1 MNPHIFEQMCKIAGA
16 ENFYLSIKNAMWSE
30 RMSEERKQL
39 CSVRTMVV
47 IYIMLYSQ
55 LQKCN
60 SFQVALSRTL
70 QQFGISNK
78 GLESLRNLGIAA
90 HPRTVKILTRSSSS
104 HNSHVFTFIKAAIEN
119 NQFLI
124 FCIDDYHNIHT
135 HYRPEAKTQTQAIH
149 IWLLCYSRLFLK
161 LKQFHSMAT
170 MSFQHPLLKLRM
182 LKIMLLAICPVYQKR
197 MLKTCL
203 IGFWQSISTQ
213 KLKDRDC

>member
-1 MNPHIFEQMCKIAGA
+1 
-16 ENFYLSIKNAMWSE
+16 MWSE
-30 RMSEERKQL
+30 RMSEERKHL

-55 LQKCN
+55 SQKCN

-104 HNSHVFTFIKAAIEN
+104 HDSHVFTFIKAAIEN

-124 FCIDDYHNIHT
+124 FCIDHYHNIHT
-135 HYRPEAKTQTQAIH
+135 HHRPEAKTQTQAIH
-149 IWLLCYSRLFLK
+149 
-161 LKQFHSMAT
+161 MAT
-170 MSFQHPLLKLRM
+170 LLLKVFPDIEAVSQHGNNVLLTPLLKLRM
-182 LKIMLLAICPVYQKR
+182 LKIMLPAICPVYQKH

>member
-1 MNPHIFEQMCKIAGA
+1 MCKTAGA
-16 ENFYLSIKNAMWSE
+16 ENFYLSIKNAMGSE

-78 GLESLRNLGIAA
+78 GLECLRNLGIAA

-124 FCIDDYHNIHT
+124 FCINDYHNIHT
-135 HYRPEAKTQTQAIH
+135 HHRPEAKTQTQF
-149 IWLLCYSRLFLK
+149 IWLLCYSRFFLK

-170 MSFQHPLLKLRM
+170 MSFQHPLLKLRV
-182 LKIMLLAICPVYQKR
+182 LKIMLLAICPVYQKHT
-197 MLKTCL
+197 LKTCL
-203 IGFWQSISTQ
+203 IQPRS
-213 KLKDRDC
+213 